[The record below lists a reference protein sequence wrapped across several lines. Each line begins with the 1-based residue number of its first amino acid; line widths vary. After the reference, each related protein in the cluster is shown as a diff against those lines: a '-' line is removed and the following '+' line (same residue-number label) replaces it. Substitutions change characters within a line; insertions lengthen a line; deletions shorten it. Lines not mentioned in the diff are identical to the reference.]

1 MRLACKEYKA
11 SLNRAFTEYQQK
23 AAEEL
28 RNVSKKDTKE
38 LWKILNQFNNK
49 NNKENQNDISLQA
62 LFEHFKKLNE
72 NDSDDDVDPDFN
84 FDHIDKDVDQFLNS
98 PITEKEIKNVVLK

>member
-1 MRLACKEYKA
+1 MIEIKVRFYIVRHHYKA
-11 SLNRAFTEYQQK
+11 SLNRAFTEYQQT

-49 NNKENQNDISLQA
+49 NNKENQNDISLQT

-72 NDSDDDVDPDFN
+72 NDSDDDG
-84 FDHIDKDVDQFLNS
+84 QCR
-98 PITEKEIKNVVLK
+98 T

>member
-1 MRLACKEYKA
+1 MASKEYKA
-11 SLNRAFTEYQQK
+11 SLNRAFTEYQQT

-38 LWKILNQFNNK
+38 LWKILNQFNNNK
-49 NNKENQNDISLQA
+49 NNKENQNDISLQT

-72 NDSDDDVDPDFN
+72 NDSDDDV
-84 FDHIDKDVDQFLNS
+84 QCR
-98 PITEKEIKNVVLK
+98 T

>member
-1 MRLACKEYKA
+1 MRLASKKYKVL
-11 SLNRAFTEYQQK
+11 LNRVFTEYQQK

-38 LWKILNQFNNK
+38 LWKILNKFNNK
-49 NNKENQNDISLQA
+49 NNKESQNDISLQT

-72 NDSDDDVDPDFN
+72 NDSDDEVEPDFN
-84 FDHIDKDVDQFLNS
+84 FAHIDKMSINF
-98 PITEKEIKNVVLK
+98 